1 MRIIVSDT
9 SCMIHLEKAAL
20 LNAVLALP
28 YAFVMPDALFEDEWL
43 GLSESDKKTLCDSGL
58 EVRELP
64 GAAVTRAAAH
74 FNRHKRLTLN
84 DCFALALAQDIDD
97 SILLTGDSALRTV
110 AERNGIEVHGVLWV
124 TDELESHGIVSPH
137 KLYDALRLL
146 HDDPLVFLPDDE
158 VQRRIR
164 RLVRLL

>member
-1 MRIIVSDT
+1 
-9 SCMIHLEKAAL
+9 MIHLEKATL
-20 LNAVLALP
+20 LNAVLTLP
-28 YAFVMPDALFEDEWL
+28 YVFVMPDTLFEDEWL
-43 GLSESDKKTLCDSGL
+43 GLAESDKKMLFDNGL
-58 EVRELP
+58 EIRELP
-64 GAAVTRAAAH
+64 GAAVTRAAVH
-74 FNRHKRLTLN
+74 FNQYKRLTLN

-124 TDELESHGIVSPH
+124 TDELESHGIVSPR

-146 HDDPLVFLPDDE
+146 HDDPLVFLPDDK

-164 RLVRLL
+164 HLARLF

>member
-1 MRIIVSDT
+1 
-9 SCMIHLEKAAL
+9 MIHLEKAAL

-28 YAFVMPDALFEDEWL
+28 YTFVMPDALFEDEWL
-43 GLSESDKKTLCDSGL
+43 GLSESDKKTLCGSGL
-58 EVRELP
+58 EVRELS
-64 GAAVTRAAAH
+64 GTAVTRAAAH

-124 TDELESHGIVSPH
+124 TDELESHGIVSPR

-146 HDDPLVFLPDDE
+146 HNDPLVFLPDDE

-164 RLVRLL
+164 RIVRLL

>member
-9 SCMIHLEKAAL
+9 SCMIDLEKATL
-20 LNAVLALP
+20 LNKVLALP
-28 YAFVMPDALFEDEWL
+28 YTFAMPDALFEEEWL
-43 GLSESDKKTLCDSGL
+43 GLSVSDKKMLKNSGL

-64 GAAVTRAAAH
+64 AAIVIRAAAH
-74 FNRHKRLTLN
+74 FNLHKRLTLN

-110 AERNGIEVHGVLWV
+110 AAHNGIETHGILWII
-124 TDELESHGIVSPH
+124 DELASHRIASPR

-146 HDDPLVFLPDDE
+146 HNDPLVFLPSDE
-158 VQRRIR
+158 VRRRIR
-164 RLVRLL
+164 HLAKLL

>member
-1 MRIIVSDT
+1 
-9 SCMIHLEKAAL
+9 MIHLEKAAL
-20 LNAVLALP
+20 LNAVLKLP
-28 YAFVMPDALFEDEWL
+28 YTFVMPDALFEDEWL
-43 GLSESDKKTLCDSGL
+43 GLAESDKKMLCDNGL
-58 EVRELP
+58 EVRKLP

-110 AERNGIEVHGVLWV
+110 AERNEIEVHGVLWV
-124 TDELESHGIVSPH
+124 TDELESHGIASPR

-158 VQRRIR
+158 VQRRIKHLA
-164 RLVRLL
+164 RLF

>member
-28 YAFVMPDALFEDEWL
+28 YVFVMPDTLFEDEWL
-43 GLSESDKKTLCDSGL
+43 GLSASDKKMLCDNGL
-58 EVRELP
+58 EIRELP
-64 GAAVTRAAAH
+64 GATVTRAAAH

-124 TDELESHGIVSPH
+124 TDELESHGIASPR

-164 RLVRLL
+164 HLARLF

>member
-1 MRIIVSDT
+1 
-9 SCMIHLEKAAL
+9 MIHLEKATL

-28 YAFVMPDALFEDEWL
+28 YTFVMPDALFEDEWL
-43 GLSESDKKTLCDSGL
+43 GLAESDKKMLCDNGL
-58 EVRELP
+58 EVRKLP

-97 SILLTGDSALRTV
+97 SVLLTGDSALRTV
-110 AERNGIEVHGVLWV
+110 AERNGIEVHGVLWI
-124 TDELESHGIVSPH
+124 TDELESHSIVSPR

-158 VQRRIR
+158 VQRRIKHLA
-164 RLVRLL
+164 RLF

>member
-1 MRIIVSDT
+1 
-9 SCMIHLEKAAL
+9 MIHLEKAAL

-28 YAFVMPDALFEDEWL
+28 YTFVMPDTLFEDEWL
-43 GLSESDKKTLCDSGL
+43 GLSASDKKMLCDNGL
-58 EVRELP
+58 EIRELP
-64 GAAVTRAAAH
+64 GATVTRAAAH
-74 FNRHKRLTLN
+74 FNHHKPLTLN

-124 TDELESHGIVSPH
+124 TDELESHGIASPR

-164 RLVRLL
+164 HLARLF

>member
-1 MRIIVSDT
+1 
-9 SCMIHLEKAAL
+9 MIHLEKAAL
-20 LNAVLALP
+20 LHAVLKLP
-28 YAFVMPDALFEDEWL
+28 YTFVMPDALFEDEWL
-43 GLSESDKKTLCDSGL
+43 GLAESDKKVLCDNGL

-64 GAAVTRAAAH
+64 GAAVIRAAAH

-110 AERNGIEVHGVLWV
+110 AERNEIEVHGVLWV
-124 TDELESHGIVSPH
+124 TDELESHGIASPR

-158 VQRRIR
+158 VLRRIKH
-164 RLVRLL
+164 LARLL

>member
-9 SCMIHLEKAAL
+9 SCMIHLEKATL

-28 YAFVMPDALFEDEWL
+28 YTFVMPDTLFEHEWL
-43 GLSESDKKTLCDSGL
+43 GLAESDKKMLCDNGL
-58 EVRELP
+58 EVRGLP

-74 FNRHKRLTLN
+74 FNRHKPLTLN

-110 AERNGIEVHGVLWV
+110 AERNGIEVHGILWV
-124 TDELESHGIVSPH
+124 TDELESHGIASPL
-137 KLYDALRLL
+137 KLHDALQLL

-158 VQRRIR
+158 VLRRIR
-164 RLVRLL
+164 HLARLL

>member
-28 YAFVMPDALFEDEWL
+28 YTFAMPNALFEDEWL
-43 GLSESDKKTLCDSGL
+43 WLSSSDKKMLRDSGL

-64 GAAVTRAAAH
+64 GAAITRAAAH

-97 SILLTGDSALRTV
+97 SILLTGDSALRMV
-110 AERNGIEVHGVLWV
+110 AERNGIEVHGVLWI
-124 TDELESHGIVSPH
+124 TDELESHGIASPC

-146 HDDPLVFLPDDE
+146 HNDPLVFLPDDE
-158 VQRRIR
+158 VLRRIR
-164 RLVRLL
+164 HLARLL